1 MRRRTMPSPVVSMSA
16 SAPVRARDAFRGSC
30 ATGTTVPTGPREE
43 TPVSM
48 NVARRDPA
56 GRRAS

>member
-1 MRRRTMPSPVVSMSA
+1 MPSSVVSTSA
-16 SAPVRARDAFRGSC
+16 SAPVRARDGLRGSYT
-30 ATGTTVPTGPREE
+30 TGTTVPAGPREG

-48 NVARRDPA
+48 DVARRDPA

>member
-1 MRRRTMPSPVVSMSA
+1 MRRRTMPSSVVSTSA
-16 SAPVRARDAFRGSC
+16 SAPVRARDGLRGSYT
-30 ATGTTVPTGPREE
+30 TGTTVPAGPREG

-48 NVARRDPA
+48 DVARRDPA